1 MGRAA
6 WDKHFVG
13 VASSDKPF
21 GATGL
26 FRQGRER
33 GASFVSMPGSDIR
46 FPFSA
51 LRSRVS
57 EVRKMDIANPSLS
70 SNWQLFAWQLC
81 QVWAVLTRNAPYNPH
96 CA

>member
-13 VASSDKPF
+13 VASSGKPF

-26 FRQGRER
+26 FRQGREL

-46 FPFSA
+46 FP
-51 LRSRVS
+51 
-57 EVRKMDIANPSLS
+57 
-70 SNWQLFAWQLC
+70 
-81 QVWAVLTRNAPYNPH
+81 
-96 CA
+96 